1 MTNLYSLQK
10 KPENLG
16 LTDVFINFREIFEK
30 CQFLYILVE
39 RWNEIPY
46 AEIHNCVTDF
56 DNRSK
61 LHGTSNSHH
70 WFTYWKPFETI
81 YWKN

>member
-46 AEIHNCVTDF
+46 AEIVF
-56 DNRSK
+56 DKSAYEA
-61 LHGTSNSHH
+61 
-70 WFTYWKPFETI
+70 FI
-81 YWKN
+81 YVHD